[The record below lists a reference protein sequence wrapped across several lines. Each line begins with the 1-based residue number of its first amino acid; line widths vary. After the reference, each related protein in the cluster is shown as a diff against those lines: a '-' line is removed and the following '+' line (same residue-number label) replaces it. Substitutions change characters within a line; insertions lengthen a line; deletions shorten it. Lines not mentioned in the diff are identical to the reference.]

1 MPYRAALLPALLAFL
16 SMWTPARA
24 EDALDCQEA
33 LSTVE
38 MNRCAGAEFEKAD
51 KELNEVYQKALAEIP
66 EMAGDDPLFDAKA
79 WEAALRASQRS
90 WIAFRDAECEG
101 HVAMFWSGGSGA
113 TVDIIGCKTEKT
125 EARIRELRARYENE

>member
-51 KELNEVYQKALAEIP
+51 KELNEVYQKALAD
-66 EMAGDDPLFDAKA
+66 DDPLFDAKA